1 MTHVSEVVQANKGNP
16 AQDISFL
23 IDNYHGQTAVCGL
36 LGKWILDL
44 KQQQQQQQQCNN
56 ADEIRTTCSSV
67 IDKVIKERFAK
78 DVADRIVDLSKSEAA
93 FLEDM
98 MDSPNWRKLLIDL
111 NYSHKDSAL
120 LHHCLGEISK
130 RGHHREIAINENGDK
145 NDDRTAKIRQ
155 TT

>member
-1 MTHVSEVVQANKGNP
+1 MTSLGKELSRCHQLVNLGPSCMTHVSEVVQANKGNP
-16 AQDISFL
+16 AQAISFL

-44 KQQQQQQQQCNN
+44 KQQQQQQCNN

-111 NYSHKDSAL
+111 NYSQG
-120 LHHCLGEISK
+120 LGTLTSLF
-130 RGHHREIAINENGDK
+130 G
-145 NDDRTAKIRQ
+145 
-155 TT
+155 